1 MLGRPAR
8 AVASA
13 SITPQPR
20 ASQRRNIMAV
30 NPATAS
36 AASQVTGAI
45 RQAAQSTGISFEYLL
60 TTAKIE
66 SNFNPS
72 AQASTSSAKGL
83 YQFID
88 QTWLGTMKQ
97 DGAALGLGR
106 YADAIVRSRDGR
118 YQVSDPAI
126 RTAILQL
133 RNDPKA
139 SAMLAGALTRNN
151 ATLVGSAI
159 GRQPTNGELYIAH
172 FLGADGAG
180 KLING
185 ASKHPHGECGG
196 HV

>member
-1 MLGRPAR
+1 
-8 AVASA
+8 
-13 SITPQPR
+13 
-20 ASQRRNIMAV
+20 MAV
-30 NPATAS
+30 NPAATS
-36 AASQVTGAI
+36 AAPQITGAI
-45 RQAAQSTGISFEYLL
+45 RQAAQSTGTSFEYLL

-106 YADAIVRSRDGR
+106 YADAITRTSDGR
-118 YQVSDPAI
+118 YTVSDPGM

-133 RNDPKA
+133 RSDPKA

-151 ATLVGSAI
+151 AALVSSSI
-159 GRQPTNGELYIAH
+159 GRQPRQWRALHCTFSRRRRRRKTHKRRIKTSAQ
-172 FLGADGAG
+172 
-180 KLING
+180 K
-185 ASKHPHGECGG
+185 CGG
-196 HV
+196 HVSACGCR